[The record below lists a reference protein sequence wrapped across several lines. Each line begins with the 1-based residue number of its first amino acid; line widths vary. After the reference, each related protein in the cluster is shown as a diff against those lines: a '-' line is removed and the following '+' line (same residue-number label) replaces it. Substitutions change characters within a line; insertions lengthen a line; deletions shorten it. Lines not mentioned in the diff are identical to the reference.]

1 MSPLP
6 PPANKSLNTVWHPQ
20 VISRADR
27 ERLNGHRS
35 LLLWF
40 TGFSG
45 SGKSTLAQAVG
56 EHLHRQGYRMF
67 VLDGD
72 NVRHGLCGDLG
83 FSSQDRQENIRRIG
97 EVAKL
102 MVDAGL
108 VVLAAFISP
117 FRADRQRVR
126 NLIAPGDFL
135 EIHCNCTLEAC
146 EQRDT
151 KGLYRKARAGLI
163 QDFTGISSAYEP
175 PLQPELALDTAV
187 LGVEEC
193 VERIVA
199 LVERHAQMADGEGED
214 PRP

>member
-1 MSPLP
+1 MPT
-6 PPANKSLNTVWHPQ
+6 PAKSSDTVWHPQ
-20 VISRADR
+20 VVTRNDR

-56 EHLHRQGYRMF
+56 ERLHRQGYRTF

-72 NVRHGLCGDLG
+72 NVRHGLCADLG

-97 EVAKL
+97 EVSKL
-102 MVDAGL
+102 MVEAGL

-126 NLIAPGDFL
+126 NLITPGDFL

-175 PLQPELALDTAV
+175 PVQPELALDTAA
-187 LGVEEC
+187 LSVEAC
-193 VERIVA
+193 VDEIVA
-199 LVERHAQMADGEGED
+199 LVARHAAVPDDGTDGTG
-214 PRP
+214 P